1 MKNTRK
7 SPASG
12 SNKPAAGYNGQKGCE
27 MAKQKSAEVTAF
39 IAKYPPEIRKVLE
52 AVRKTIRSA
61 APGAEEGMGYGVPAY
76 KMNGRPLV
84 YFAAFKKHLGFY
96 PAGSSVFKKFKKD
109 LAGYEQAKGT
119 IRFPIDVKIPYRLI
133 TKIVEFRVNENLK
146 RA

>member
-1 MKNTRK
+1 MKKTRK
-7 SPASG
+7 SSASG

-39 IAKYPPEIRKVLE
+39 IAKYPPDIRKVLE

-61 APGAEEGMGYGVPAY
+61 APGTEEGMGYGVPAY

-96 PAGSSVFKKFKKD
+96 PAGSSAFKKFKAE

-119 IRFPIDVKIPYRLI
+119 IRFPLDKKMPYGLI
-133 TKIVEFRVNENLK
+133 KKIVKFRSEENK
-146 RA
+146 RKA